1 MTNNPVVPPNQGNDD
16 LALYNELAEI
26 TPERV
31 INVAEEPA
39 ENGNHK
45 SMKERLE
52 ESPNLSDM
60 QTADRRM
67 FPDMGRKHLNRLLVS
82 RVFPD
87 VYNPL
92 YRIIVKDAIKSD
104 MSKPLEEQQ
113 TVGEILTDCNT
124 AMSIPIDGEGRI
136 DELGL
141 AGVAHDEKMM
151 TDSKKVGL

>member
-16 LALYNELAEI
+16 LDLYNQLAEVA
-26 TPERV
+26 PERT
-31 INVAEEPA
+31 INVAED
-39 ENGNHK
+39 NGDGNHK

-67 FPDMGRKHLNRLLVS
+67 FPDMGRKHLNRLLVA

-141 AGVAHDEKMM
+141 AGVAHDEKMELEK
-151 TDSKKVGL
+151 TKLV

>member
-16 LALYNELAEI
+16 LDIYNQLAEI
-26 TPERV
+26 APERTV
-31 INVAEEPA
+31 NIGEEPS
-39 ENGNHK
+39 ESGHK
-45 SMKERLE
+45 SMKEKLE
-52 ESPNLSDM
+52 ENPNLTDM

-67 FPDMGRKHLNRLLVS
+67 FPDMGRTHLNRLLVS

-92 YRIIVKDAIKSD
+92 FRIIVKDAIKAD
-104 MSKPLEEQQ
+104 FRKPLKERQS
-113 TVGEILTDCNT
+113 VGEIITDCNT

-141 AGVAHDEKMM
+141 AGVAHDEKLA
-151 TDSKKVGL
+151 SEANKPL